1 MTDAHRIVAIV
12 PARDMEA
19 STAFYARLGLEL
31 VSDWGDYRI
40 LSDGRGWN
48 LHLTRTTAWPAQP
61 EDNPLGLYVY
71 VDDVDGAAAR
81 MGDLVLAP
89 HRPEL
94 KPWGCYEFAVSDP
107 AGTLVRIGR
116 IVD

>member
-1 MTDAHRIVAIV
+1 MTAAHRIVAIV

-40 LSDGRGWN
+40 LSDGRGWH
-48 LHLTRTTAWPAQP
+48 LHLTRTTGWPAQP
-61 EDNPLGLYVY
+61 EDNPLGLYIY
-71 VDDVDGAAAR
+71 VDDVDGTAAR
-81 MGDLVLAP
+81 MGDLLLAP

-107 AGTLVRIGR
+107 VGTLVRVGR
-116 IVD
+116 IVG